1 MAVLTI
7 RNLDEAVK
15 KKLRINAA
23 MHGCSMEEEARR
35 ILRAALI
42 QKDNQKGIG
51 SRIHKRF
58 AEIGDVDLVIPARS
72 MPRPTPDFTGENQ

>member
-1 MAVLTI
+1 MATLTI

-23 MHGCSMEEEARR
+23 MHGWSMEEEARR
-35 ILRAALI
+35 ILRAAFV
-42 QKDNQKGIG
+42 QEEDQRGIG

-58 AEIGDVDLVIPARS
+58 AAIGGVDPIIPARS
-72 MPRPTPDFTGENQ
+72 MPRPAPDFTEDN